1 RKVALELLLSDHLGD
16 CMGPCQVI
24 CPAGMNIP
32 LMIRQIKAGQL
43 KNAIV
48 TVKKD
53 IALPAVLG
61 RICPA
66 PCENGCRRRSF
77 DQPVSICLLKRYVA
91 DVDLISDKPYQPTCE
106 ATKEKQVAI
115 VGAGPAGLSAS
126 YYLLQ
131 KGYNCTVYD
140 DHDKA
145 GGMLRFSE
153 CYEKITSVLE
163 KEVSLIEQL
172 GAKFVF
178 DTKIVA
184 KSDIEKLLKEY
195 DAVFLAIGQVDP
207 EGSECFGLETGPNG
221 IKINKAYQTSAEG
234 VFAGGDAVRKRRL
247 AIRSLADGK
256 EAAVAIEQFLSGQD
270 INRQAKEFN
279 IRIGKLNDGEIDGFM
294 MLASDAGRVE
304 VLGQDDGFSNE
315 QAVEESARCL
325 HCDCRKADNCKLRQ
339 FSNEYQ
345 AKPSRYKGQRR
356 SFCQELQHPDIIY
369 EFGKCI
375 KCGLCVQIA
384 AEAKE
389 ELGLTFI
396 GRGFDVTVGVPFDKT
411 IDKGL
416 ERIAKKCVS
425 ACPTAAL
432 AFKDDVKKS

>member
-1 RKVALELLLSDHLGD
+1 
-16 CMGPCQVI
+16 
-24 CPAGMNIP
+24 
-32 LMIRQIKAGQL
+32 
-43 KNAIV
+43 
-48 TVKKD
+48 
-53 IALPAVLG
+53 
-61 RICPA
+61 CPA

-91 DVDLISDKPYQPTCE
+91 DVDLISDEPYQPVCE
-106 ATKEKQVAI
+106 DKKDKQVAI
-115 VGAGPAGLSAS
+115 IGAGPAGLSAA
-126 YYLLQ
+126 YYLQQ
-131 KGYNCTVYD
+131 KGFSCTVYD
-140 DHDKA
+140 GHDKA

-163 KEVSLIEQL
+163 KEISLIEKL
-172 GAKFVF
+172 GVKFLF
-178 DTKIVA
+178 NTKVDGR
-184 KSDIEKLLKEY
+184 SDIEKLLKEH
-195 DAVFLAIGQVDP
+195 DAVFLAIGQVDL
-207 EGSECFGLETGPNG
+207 ESSECFDLETGPNG
-221 IKINKAYQTSAEG
+221 IKVDKAYQTSSEG

-256 EAAVAIEQFLSGQD
+256 EAAAAIEQFLSDQEV
-270 INRQAKEFN
+270 NEQTKEFN
-279 IRIGKLNDGEIDGFM
+279 IRIGKLNDGEIDSFM
-294 MLASDAGRVE
+294 MLASDSGLVE
-304 VLGQDDGFSNE
+304 ASGQDDGYSNE

-339 FSNEYQ
+339 FSYDYQ
-345 AKPSRYKGQRR
+345 AKPSRYKGERR
-356 SFCQELQHPDIIY
+356 SFSQELQHPDIIY

-416 ERIAKKCVS
+416 QCIAKKCVS

-432 AFKDDVKKS
+432 AFKDPL